1 MSLKQRQANQERT
14 IEPNATD
21 VQSGPTDPPDTD
33 ANVLVSY
40 GTHHTPFP
48 IRGMSIRQARESLS
62 RLMNIDESAVAVI
75 NGAPVEEDTMIDQ
88 QVSLVSFV
96 KPASIRGCFR

>member
-1 MSLKQRQANQERT
+1 MSLKQRQVDHQRDTESRQLAAHRG
-14 IEPNATD
+14 
-21 VQSGPTDPPDTD
+21 SGSPPATD

-48 IRGMSIRQARESLS
+48 IRGLSVRQARESLT
-62 RLMNIDESAVAVI
+62 RLMNIDETAVAVI

-88 QVSLVSFV
+88 RVTLLSFV
-96 KPASIRGCFR
+96 KPASIRGCVR